1 MLIEE
6 KFSIKAPI
14 KNVWDFLLNPESI
27 GPCIPGCEKIEA
39 INEKEFL
46 STVKV
51 KVGPI
56 TVRFKFKT
64 MIEEISPYTYIRT
77 VGGGDELDKKGH
89 FKQQTTIMFNKLSEE
104 ETEVSYRSEISIV
117 GRLATFGERI
127 MRAKAKELGK
137 EFINAVKGKLDQ
149 MLS

>member
-14 KNVWDFLLNPESI
+14 QKVWNFLLNPESI

-39 INEKEFL
+39 INEREFL
-46 STVKV
+46 STVKI

-56 TVRFKFKT
+56 AVRFKFKT
-64 MIEEISPYTYIRT
+64 TIEEISPYTYIRT
-77 VGGGDELDKKGH
+77 VGGGDELDKKGR
-89 FKQQTTIMFNKLSEE
+89 FKQQTTINFNKLSED
-104 ETEVSYRSEISIV
+104 ETEVSYRSEVSIV

-127 MRAKAKELGK
+127 MRAKAKGLGQ
-137 EFINAVKGKLDQ
+137 EFVNSVKGKLEQ
-149 MLS
+149 TIS